1 MWFPE
6 KVCNEGV
13 SGMDTVQYDRFS
25 RAPAICTTTIII
37 IKDMEYKPE
46 LNWYWL
52 NSAVTTVSIDV
63 QQDEKIKAELLVYE
77 KSKSSFN
84 QPPQDES
91 CSSKDDEGTNLITI
105 TDADVFLMC

>member
-1 MWFPE
+1 M
-6 KVCNEGV
+6 
-13 SGMDTVQYDRFS
+13 
-25 RAPAICTTTIII
+25 
-37 IKDMEYKPE
+37 
-46 LNWYWL
+46 
-52 NSAVTTVSIDV
+52 SIDV

-91 CSSKDDEGTNLITI
+91 CNSKDDEGTNLITI